1 MISLFNKD
9 IFGNVL
15 ILKKWLIRILGF
27 LSYNRF
33 AQIDIEGTEIISLLP
48 KKNVL
53 FVANHQTYFA
63 DATAMIHIFNASLN
77 GNINSIKNKSY
88 LWRPKLNI
96 YFIAAKE
103 TMNSGL
109 IPKILSYTGSISVE
123 RTWREKGKQIKRNI
137 NTLDVQNI
145 NRALQEG
152 WLITFPQGTTKP
164 GAPVRKGTAYMIK
177 ASQPIVVPVLIEG
190 FDKAFDKTG
199 LKIKQKGVK
208 KKIKIKDVINIDYT
222 SDSVEDIVR
231 KISVA
236 IEQSC

>member
-1 MISLFNKD
+1 M
-9 IFGNVL
+9 
-15 ILKKWLIRILGF
+15 
-27 LSYNRF
+27 
-33 AQIDIEGTEIISLLP
+33 
-48 KKNVL
+48 
-53 FVANHQTYFA
+53 
-63 DATAMIHIFNASLN
+63 N

-109 IPKILSYTGSISVE
+109 IPKILSYTGSVSVE
-123 RTWREKGKQIKRNI
+123 RTWREKGKKIKRNI
-137 NTLDVQNI
+137 NTLDVRNI

-177 ASQPIVVPVLIEG
+177 ESKPIVVPVLIEG

-231 KISVA
+231 KISIA
-236 IEQSC
+236 IEQDY

>member
-1 MISLFNKD
+1 MISLLNKD

-33 AQIDIEGTEIISLLP
+33 AQIDIEGAEIIPLLP

-109 IPKILSYTGSISVE
+109 IPKILSYTGSVSVE

-164 GAPVRKGTAYMIK
+164 GSPVRKGTAYMIK

-231 KISVA
+231 KISIA
-236 IEQSC
+236 IEQGY